1 MNFYLSQD
9 RARKTTRWLVLSYL
23 IALAALAFV
32 SSWVLLILLRVI
44 GLAHGT
50 TAGDFYTL
58 TPEDVWLF
66 SGVAVFVVGGA
77 LISSYL
83 KARELSKGGQVVA
96 LALGGRKLQPNSDN
110 FYERRAQNVVEEMA
124 IASGMPVPEVY
135 LLPEETAINAFAA
148 GLTPNDAV
156 IGLTRGCIE
165 KLNRAQLQGV
175 VGHEFSH
182 ILNGDMRL
190 NIRLIMLITGIEF
203 VGVIGRIFTQSSRS
217 SHSFSSR
224 RSRSKGSGVVILA
237 GLALRLLGWIG
248 VLFGRLIQAAVSRQ
262 REYLAD
268 ASAVQFT
275 RNPQAVANALKV
287 IGGEAQ
293 GSRLKNTNTLE
304 AAHLFFGQTFKT
316 HFNFLFATHP
326 PLETRIRELQPMWDG
341 QFLPPAKPIE
351 QAQPSSRQNKQELE
365 DEADKS
371 EAGMAMLATL
381 GVLFGGE
388 TSSDSENWRQA
399 IEEPTEVVALILA
412 LLVRRQPENQI
423 ELNTVFAEIE
433 GAAWLAALEPSM
445 QKWQSRLTQLR
456 EEQSFLAVELAMP
469 ALKNLSDTQYRQF
482 KQALDALMQL
492 DGQRDLYEQTL
503 YRLVT
508 RVLDVH
514 FGLAKPYRVRYR
526 KLSAVSVEVQLL
538 LSMLAYYGHDMAD
551 PQQRQVA
558 HRAYTSGMEIV
569 GLNPGEM
576 AEVTVYQNRDF
587 SRASDKLAL
596 CSPELKDQILQAM
609 LACAEYDGKVSDV
622 ERELVTALAAT
633 VDMPLPRWRWL

>member
-1 MNFYLSQD
+1 MNFYISQD
-9 RARKTTRWLVLSYL
+9 RARKATRWLVLSYL
-23 IALAALAFV
+23 VALAALACV

-44 GLAHGT
+44 GLAHGPT
-50 TAGDFYTL
+50 SEAFYRL
-58 TPEDVWLF
+58 TPEDLWLF
-66 SGVAVFVVGGA
+66 VGVTVFVVGGA

-83 KARELSKGGQVVA
+83 KARELSKGGRVVA
-96 LALGGRKLQPNSDN
+96 SALGGRKLQPNSRN

-135 LLPEETAINAFAA
+135 LLPDETAINAFAA

-156 IGLTRGCIE
+156 IGLTQGCIE

-190 NIRLIMLITGIEF
+190 NIRLMMLISGIEF

-217 SHSFSSR
+217 SRRFSSR
-224 RSRSKGSGVVILA
+224 RSRGKGGGAVVLA
-237 GLALRLLGWIG
+237 GLVLRLLGWIG

-275 RNPQAVANALKV
+275 RNPDAVANALKV
-287 IGGEAQ
+287 IGGEMQ
-293 GSRLKNTNTLE
+293 GSRLKNTDALE

-316 HFNFLFATHP
+316 HFNLLFATHP
-326 PLETRIRELQPMWDG
+326 PLEDRIRELQPMWDG

-351 QAQPSSRQNKQELE
+351 VQSSSQPGERKSQGG
-365 DEADKS
+365 ADQS
-371 EAGMAMLATL
+371 EAAIAMLATL
-381 GVLFGGE
+381 GTVLGDDA
-388 TSSDSENWRQA
+388 SSDSENWRQA
-399 IEEPTEVVALILA
+399 IDEPTEVVALILA
-412 LLVRRQPENQI
+412 LLVQRQPENLI
-423 ELNTVFAEIE
+423 ELNAVFAEIDD
-433 GAAWLAALEPSM
+433 ASWLAALKPVM
-445 QKWQSRLTQLR
+445 QKWPSRLSQLR
-456 EEQSFLAVELAMP
+456 EDHSLLVVELAMP
-469 ALKNLSDTQYRQF
+469 ALKNLSQTQYLQF
-482 KQALDALMQL
+482 KQALDAIMQF

-526 KLSAVSVEVQLL
+526 KLAAVSVEVQLL
-538 LSMLAYYGHDMAD
+538 LSMLAYYGHDLAD
-551 PQQRQVA
+551 PHQRQVA
-558 HRAYTSGMEIV
+558 HRAYALGMETA
-569 GLNPGEM
+569 GLHPGDM
-576 AEVTVYQNRDF
+576 AEISVYQDQDF

-596 CSPELKDQILQAM
+596 CSPELKDRILQAM
-609 LACAEYDGKVSDV
+609 LACAEYDGKVSEV

-633 VDMPLPRWRWL
+633 VDMPLPRWR